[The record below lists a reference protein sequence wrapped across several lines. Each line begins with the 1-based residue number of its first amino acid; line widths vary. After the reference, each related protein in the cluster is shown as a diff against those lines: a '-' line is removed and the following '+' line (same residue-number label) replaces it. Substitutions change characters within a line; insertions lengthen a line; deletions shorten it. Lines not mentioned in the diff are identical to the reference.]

1 MGRAA
6 GNDGDD
12 WMWLT
17 DGRNARGE
25 RKPPFLLS
33 KCCRGFCDR
42 PASALL
48 ALHLEI
54 CLDHIVIGDIVH
66 LLHMF

>member
-1 MGRAA
+1 MGRDA

-25 RKPPFLLS
+25 RKPPFLVR
-33 KCCRGFCDR
+33 KCYRGDR
-42 PASALL
+42 PASAL
-48 ALHLEI
+48 
-54 CLDHIVIGDIVH
+54 
-66 LLHMF
+66 

>member
-1 MGRAA
+1 MGRDA

-25 RKPPFLLS
+25 RKPPFLVR
-33 KCCRGFCDR
+33 KCYRGFCDR

-48 ALHLEI
+48 VLH
-54 CLDHIVIGDIVH
+54 
-66 LLHMF
+66 